1 MKIMNKKSGKNV
13 NFKHDNEIEE
23 YMEVAE
29 YNENIYKDIAN
40 IQERTDK
47 IENTAQNIAEKLL
60 GYEEDIS
67 TGKRYDNTREKKEQ
81 NGIDY

>member
-1 MKIMNKKSGKNV
+1 MNKKSGKNV